1 MKASNSEDPQNR
13 MTSVVESHSCR
24 CSSTSN
30 DGNRTVRNNVL
41 HTHQKLPNTRS
52 NSSKVIGV
60 FSGTRTGKVWYRSCP
75 PQTERSMGLHGQK
88 MAQTFEEASH
98 PICCCDEPLSKE
110 DLKSKKGRQTFH
122 FQSTTQTKNHHAFY
136 LGMQPVVHLRC
147 SM

>member
-60 FSGTRTGKVWYRSCP
+60 SLDQDRKSVVSLVP